1 MTDDE
6 APEQADATMG
16 DVPIV
21 VTRRVSEGASRGVLD
36 DFRKARRRHELL
48 AAETARPTGTEL
60 AQTKNRADAAMAQIG
75 EVKTLADKAA
85 KDASLAR
92 QQAESAVQTVGSI
105 EDQVSGHERRI
116 SALEQSGLAC
126 GPVLTRLLETETDG
140 WGVAGAATVASVTV
154 PVVAGYSPSVVSV
167 SVSGAA
173 ARRGAGRLRAS
184 VVCAGSTAR
193 IRTSAVPVGDGR
205 AYPGVSATEC
215 VIGMSGHLRVP
226 AGERVD
232 LSLVASGSAWPAS
245 PSNWVRLTAR
255 VDYVRS
261 VL

>member
-1 MTDDE
+1 MGYKPGTLDDGAYQQRRAARIARQACE
-6 APEQADATMG
+6 AARAVGTQPYGAVDKIRGQQAVSKELET
-16 DVPIV
+16 
-21 VTRRVSEGASRGVLD
+21 RVSAHD
-36 DFRKARRRHELL
+36 
-48 AAETARPTGTEL
+48 
-60 AQTKNRADAAMAQIG
+60 
-75 EVKTLADKAA
+75 
-85 KDASLAR
+85 
-92 QQAESAVQTVGSI
+92 
-105 EDQVSGHERRI
+105 RRI
-116 SALEQSGLAC
+116 SALEQSGLAG
-126 GPVLTRLLETETDG
+126 GPVTRLLETETDG